1 MPNDV
6 LNAVI
11 WPCRHARG
19 CRSRLPSFDDFPERV
34 RREDGVGR
42 SGAHGKPIGIA
53 GDEIVRPSLVGERQK
68 RHLMRIAA
76 WRTSSRVLHGH
87 RLRVGEKGFEER
99 LLLQKGQPKFRIV
112 QDADVLEPVALI
124 GGQKQVQTMLRRY
137 SQIFRLFKHV

>member
-1 MPNDV
+1 MNS
-6 LNAVI
+6 
-11 WPCRHARG
+11 PCIG
-19 CRSRLPSFDDFPERV
+19 NGPERV

-42 SGAHGKPIGIA
+42 SARHGKQIGIA
-53 GDEIVRPSLVGERQK
+53 GDEIVRPSLVTERQK
-68 RHLMRIAA
+68 RDVMRIAA
-76 WRTSSRVLHGH
+76 WRTSSHAFHGH